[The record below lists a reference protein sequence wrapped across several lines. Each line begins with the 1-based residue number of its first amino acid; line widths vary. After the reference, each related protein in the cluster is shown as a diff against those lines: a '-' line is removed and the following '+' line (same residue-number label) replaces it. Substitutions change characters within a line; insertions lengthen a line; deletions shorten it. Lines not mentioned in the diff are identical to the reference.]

1 MDHDLQRSAYQLVPN
16 NPTLPPSHRPVGG
29 GVMEEQEVPLQL
41 ASGGPVDSLGS
52 DCKDSFGASG
62 PLDGVKGEFL
72 VLEEFATFDSPGVQ
86 RCPGKLVSF
95 HDVAV
100 RFSWEEWQHL
110 DLAQRTLYRDVML
123 ETYSNLVFLR
133 ISRAKPNRFFP
144 DYLLPSLLAMLPEH
158 SVHCQQQERMKGFLK
173 LMSFDDVVVDFSWEE
188 WQHLD
193 IAQRTLYRDVM
204 LETYSNMVSL
214 GHHIP
219 KPNLIVKLEQGAE
232 PWRREDSDKNLTDVQ
247 AMKDV
252 TSCQESPDEYLR
264 EVSVTN
270 SNTVEERTRLV
281 TTSNLS
287 SKDKL
292 ELIRNNGNS
301 LGMRTEVF
309 IEYQNMLPYG
319 EPDEVHVAY
328 KPPDQSLRY
337 LDHFSQK
344 DKSPN
349 ELQYFEHSGKR
360 KVLNSEIIF
369 FSRNWVHVREPSC
382 KYNEY
387 REDYNKSTFLAQGV
401 HQGGKTTPECAVY
414 GNLFYLRPIVSTHQ
428 KMYKGDDPCICS
440 ECEKFF
446 RKKIHLTKPQSKYP
460 EEKSNEYIQCAKST
474 SQKSNLT
481 FQPQTPIEDKPY
493 EHEECRKFQKSALS
507 RHQRAYM
514 EKEPYECNQ
523 CGKSFTCKEHLDVH
537 QRIHIGEK
545 HYEYKKCEKSFTQKS
560 NLTLHQSTHTGEKPY
575 ECNQCGRS
583 FRIKS
588 HLTSHQRTHTG
599 EKPYECNKCGKSF
612 RRKSHLTSHQRTHTG
627 GNVMDV
633 TRVGSLSEASQTILH
648 QRTHTG

>member
-1 MDHDLQRSAYQLVPN
+1 M
-16 NPTLPPSHRPVGG
+16 LPEPSVHCQQHKGMRG
-29 GVMEEQEVPLQL
+29 
-41 ASGGPVDSLGS
+41 SL
-52 DCKDSFGASG
+52 
-62 PLDGVKGEFL
+62 
-72 VLEEFATFDSPGVQ
+72 
-86 RCPGKLVSF
+86 KLVSF

-100 RFSWEEWQHL
+100 HFSWEEWQHL

-133 ISRAKPNRFFP
+133 HCAPKPKLIVKLEQGAEPWRREASDKN
-144 DYLLPSLLAMLPEH
+144 LTEH
-158 SVHCQQQERMKGFLK
+158 SVHCQQQERTKEFLK

-219 KPNLIVKLEQGAE
+219 KPNLIVKLGQGVE

-247 AMKDV
+247 AMEDV
-252 TSCQESPDEYLR
+252 TSCQESPDEYLC

-270 SNTVEERTRLV
+270 SNTVEERMRLV

-319 EPDEVHVAY
+319 ELDEVHVAY

-344 DKSPN
+344 DESPN
-349 ELQYFEHSGKR
+349 ELQYFEHIGKR
-360 KVLNSEIIF
+360 KVLNSGIIF
-369 FSRNWVHVREPSC
+369 FSGNWVHVREPSC

-414 GNLFYLRPIVSTHQ
+414 GNLFLRPIVSTHQ
-428 KMYKGDDPCICS
+428 KMYKGDDPCTCS
-440 ECEKFF
+440 ECEKSF

-514 EKEPYECNQ
+514 EKELYECNQ

-537 QRIHIGEK
+537 QRIRIGEK
-545 HYEYKKCEKSFTQKS
+545 HYEYKKCEKSLTQKSQINRQKLCHTAEKLLECNKCGKSFTRKSHLTSHQITHTGERPYECNQCGKLFRWKS

-627 GNVMDV
+627 GKRYGCHTSGKSFRGKSD
-633 TRVGSLSEASQTILH
+633 LILH
-648 QRTHTG
+648 QRTHT